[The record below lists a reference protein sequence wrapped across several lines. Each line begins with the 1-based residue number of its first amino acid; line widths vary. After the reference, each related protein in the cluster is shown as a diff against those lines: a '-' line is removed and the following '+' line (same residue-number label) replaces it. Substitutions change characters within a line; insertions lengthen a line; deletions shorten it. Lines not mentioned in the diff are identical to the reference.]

1 MVAAG
6 SPWES
11 LTDDAATHMIRVFV
25 VAAVR
30 LYRDGL
36 AATLPR
42 RDGIEI
48 VGTAESWTEGAA
60 DALALKPDVVLLDMA
75 LADGS
80 SAIWEI
86 VHAAEGIKVIAL
98 AVPENE
104 REVIAYAEAG
114 VSGYV
119 ARDESLDDLVAAVES
134 AARGQVTCSPRIAA
148 ALLRRVT
155 ALSSPSPTTP
165 GTRLTRRE
173 TEIAALLDEGLSNK
187 EIAQR
192 LCIELPTVK
201 NHVHNILEKL
211 EVRSRFEV
219 AGRNG
224 SQPVRWPGS
233 VVYER

>member
-1 MVAAG
+1 M
-6 SPWES
+6 
-11 LTDDAATHMIRVFV
+11 TRVFV

-36 AATLPR
+36 AASLPR
-42 RDGIEI
+42 REGIEV
-48 VGTAESWTEGAA
+48 VGTAKSWAEGAA
-60 DALALKPDVVLLDMA
+60 DVLASKPDVVLLDTA
-75 LADGS
+75 LADGP

-98 AVPENE
+98 AVSESE

-119 ARDESLDDLVAAVES
+119 TRDEALDDLVAAVHS

-155 ALSSPSPTTP
+155 ALSNPSPATTE
-165 GTRLTRRE
+165 GRLTRRE
-173 TEIAALLDEGLSNK
+173 TEIAALIDEGLSNK

-219 AGRNG
+219 AGRNEPHPARWAG
-224 SQPVRWPGS
+224 SM
-233 VVYER
+233 VYER

>member
-1 MVAAG
+1 
-6 SPWES
+6 
-11 LTDDAATHMIRVFV
+11 MIRVFV

-36 AATLPR
+36 AATLAR
-42 RDGIEI
+42 REGLEI
-48 VGTAESWTEGAA
+48 VGTAGSWTEGAA
-60 DALALKPDVVLLDMA
+60 EALALKPDVVLLDMA
-75 LADGS
+75 LAEGA
-80 SAIWEI
+80 SAIREI
-86 VHAAEGIKVIAL
+86 AHAADGIKVIAL

-119 ARDESLDDLVAAVES
+119 ARDESLDELVAAVES
-134 AARGQVTCSPRIAA
+134 AARGQMTCSPRIAA
-148 ALLRRVT
+148 ALLRRVNV
-155 ALSSPSPTTP
+155 LSNPSPAAAE
-165 GTRLTRRE
+165 GRLTRRE
-173 TEIAALLDEGLSNK
+173 TEIAGLLDEGLSNK

-224 SQPVRWPGS
+224 SQPVRWPGPL
-233 VVYER
+233 VYER